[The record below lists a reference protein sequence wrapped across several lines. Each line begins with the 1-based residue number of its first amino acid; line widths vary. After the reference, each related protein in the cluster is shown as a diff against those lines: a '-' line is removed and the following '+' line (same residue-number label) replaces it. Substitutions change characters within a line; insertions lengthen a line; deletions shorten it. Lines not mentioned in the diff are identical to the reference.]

1 MVLKLLHA
9 SAVHDRSALHRFLTR
24 TRLLASIA
32 HDYLPESIEAGFV
45 ETTPFVSY
53 DLIEGAHRLTARVLG
68 DYVRAEL
75 DNDTNL
81 PRITPGRYGVGM
93 DYDSKTWLGSVE
105 ALRASRQDNEGPL
118 EDETAGYTDLT
129 AFVGYRLAGYD
140 DTETMVYLRGDNL
153 LDDEIV
159 RSTSFL
165 RVAQPGRSVIA
176 GVNVKF

>member
-1 MVLKLLHA
+1 MGAGQRRAGTGRARWVAEELGVPFDHADNDQLK
-9 SAVHDRSALHRFLTR
+9 
-24 TRLLASIA
+24 
-32 HDYLPESIEAGFV
+32 G
-45 ETTPFVSY
+45 VS
-53 DLIEGAHRLTARVLG
+53 RVDSLEYILRKG
-68 DYVRAEL
+68 NLEL

-81 PRITPGRYGVGM
+81 PRITPGRYGVGL

-129 AFVGYRLAGYD
+129 AFLGYRLAGFD
-140 DTETMVYLRGDNL
+140 DSETMVYLRGDNL